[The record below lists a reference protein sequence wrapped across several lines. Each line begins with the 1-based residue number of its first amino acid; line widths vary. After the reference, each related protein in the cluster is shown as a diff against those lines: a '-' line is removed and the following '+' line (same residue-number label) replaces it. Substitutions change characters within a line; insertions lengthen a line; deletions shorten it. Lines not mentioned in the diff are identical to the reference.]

1 MGIVHGFC
9 KKGQEVVNAAGKPGL
24 YLATAKEAACTGNL
38 HLSWEALVVSY
49 EIISRTVQNKYKI
62 WDQKGLAGNICSHP
76 QQHPTLQSIPLSSAV
91 L

>member
-38 HLSWEALVVSY
+38 HLS
-49 EIISRTVQNKYKI
+49 
-62 WDQKGLAGNICSHP
+62 
-76 QQHPTLQSIPLSSAV
+76 
-91 L
+91 